1 MAMADSIFLWNRKRG
16 SDWSTLNHFRCS
28 IKRNRWFRAFAQ
40 LSTYGIAEYHGT
52 SDGSFPQQS
61 TRTPTL
67 FPWFYSLTQF
77 RGRREREGE
86 RESLEA
92 RGRGGWKREKEEEA
106 AGSHGGNWE
115 VQTFTVMRRRFEWG
129 FLAWQQLVA
138 EKKPPLD
145 EFLRN
150 LRVRFYRFTIT
161 RWQQLSE
168 TLFFPSFTVPRP
180 LLTERKSSK
189 LFEHTVPLLLPFP
202 WMGRG
207 MENWK
212 NSRQIEIKRSRFFFS
227 N

>member
-1 MAMADSIFLWNRKRG
+1 MPLRNFERTESRSITESRWWFVPPAIDSYAH
-16 SDWSTLNHFRCS
+16 T
-28 IKRNRWFRAFAQ
+28 
-40 LSTYGIAEYHGT
+40 
-52 SDGSFPQQS
+52 FPLV
-61 TRTPTL
+61 L
-67 FPWFYSLTQF
+67 FSNPVS
-77 RGRREREGE
+77 RSKRERE

-161 RWQQLSE
+161 RWQRLSE
-168 TLFFPSFTVPRP
+168 TLFPPLPLPLHRP

-189 LFEHTVPLLLPFP
+189 LFEHASVLVPPLLPFP
-202 WMGRG
+202 WMGCG
-207 MENWK
+207 MENRK
-212 NSRQIEIKRSRFFFS
+212 NR

>member
-1 MAMADSIFLWNRKRG
+1 MPLRNFERTESRSITESRWWFVPPAIDSYAHTFPLVLFSNPVSRSKRA
-16 SDWSTLNHFRCS
+16 R
-28 IKRNRWFRAFAQ
+28 
-40 LSTYGIAEYHGT
+40 
-52 SDGSFPQQS
+52 
-61 TRTPTL
+61 
-67 FPWFYSLTQF
+67 
-77 RGRREREGE
+77 E

-161 RWQQLSE
+161 RWQRLSE
-168 TLFFPSFTVPRP
+168 TLFPPSLSPSPSSFNREKILQVIRTRLYIVPP
-180 LLTERKSSK
+180 
-189 LFEHTVPLLLPFP
+189 LLPFP
-202 WMGRG
+202 WYG
-207 MENWK
+207 MENRK
-212 NSRQIEIKRSRFFFS
+212 NR

>member
-1 MAMADSIFLWNRKRG
+1 MPLRNFERTESRSITESRWWFVPPAIDSYAHTFPLVLFSNPVSRSKRA
-16 SDWSTLNHFRCS
+16 R
-28 IKRNRWFRAFAQ
+28 
-40 LSTYGIAEYHGT
+40 
-52 SDGSFPQQS
+52 
-61 TRTPTL
+61 
-67 FPWFYSLTQF
+67 
-77 RGRREREGE
+77 E

-161 RWQQLSE
+161 RWQRLSE
-168 TLFFPSFTVPRP
+168 TLFPSPSPLHRP

-189 LFEHTVPLLLPFP
+189 LFEHASIQVPPLLPFP
-202 WMGRG
+202 WMGCG
-207 MENWK
+207 MENRK
-212 NSRQIEIKRSRFFFS
+212 NR

>member
-1 MAMADSIFLWNRKRG
+1 MPLRNFERTESRSITESRWWFVPPAIDSYAHTFPLVLFSNPVSRSKRA
-16 SDWSTLNHFRCS
+16 R
-28 IKRNRWFRAFAQ
+28 
-40 LSTYGIAEYHGT
+40 
-52 SDGSFPQQS
+52 
-61 TRTPTL
+61 
-67 FPWFYSLTQF
+67 
-77 RGRREREGE
+77 E

-161 RWQQLSE
+161 RWQRLSE
-168 TLFFPSFTVPRP
+168 TLFPSPSPLHRP

-189 LFEHTVPLLLPFP
+189 LFEHASIQVPPLLPFE
-202 WMGRG
+202 WDVEWRI
-207 MENWK
+207 EK
-212 NSRQIEIKRSRFFFS
+212 IEIKLSSFLLF
-227 N
+227 